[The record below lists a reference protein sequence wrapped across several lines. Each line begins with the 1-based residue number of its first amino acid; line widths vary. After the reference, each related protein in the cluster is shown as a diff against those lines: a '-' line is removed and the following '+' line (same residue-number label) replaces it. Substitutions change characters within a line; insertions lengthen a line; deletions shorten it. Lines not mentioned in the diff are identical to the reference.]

1 MNTPTEW
8 KAEPVATSPAS
19 SSVPAFQKLEDG
31 YKNALRVVD
40 DVVLKNYITELSHMD
55 VVPLSPEL
63 IQSNIRDNVRLFK
76 ITEMVYEKNELATYK
91 FASVFNA
98 LAITDSTIFII
109 LDSDGVKT
117 DFYMG
122 VRSQDETRTI
132 SSLKN
137 TLENAMKGQFPGIKT
152 FDDYTVE
159 DVEKFVSHIPSSSIS
174 AVTCVAN
181 NRAHENATNQNFV
194 QGLEKL
200 VLSMQGEKYTGIIIA
215 NCTSQSQLHQIRKGY
230 ETIYSQLSPFAS
242 SQINYSSNRAF
253 TYSKADTSGSSHA
266 DTTTQQQSETTGK
279 SVGESHSTQHGVSR
293 ENFSSK
299 AVKGLAAA
307 ASLLGAAFAPATG
320 GLSFAAGGVISGGLG
335 LLGSAITSN
344 VSDST
349 SNGTLTSDSYSTTTG
364 SSTGAADTTSYSHSE
379 TQGNSNGTSE
389 GMTLSL
395 HDKSV
400 EDTLERI
407 NKQLKRID
415 EFESLGMYECAAY
428 FLSDNQYAAEIAAST
443 YKALMRGENSGLE
456 IAAINS
462 WGDSQAEMTHAVGRY
477 VKNFMHPVFQYKG
490 LPENIEV
497 TPCALVSGNELAVHM
512 GLPRHSVCGLPVI
525 EHADFG
531 KEVVSYDDDESR
543 QSGIRLGNVYN
554 MGSTGSSKVYLNTN
568 SLAMHTFVTGSTGSG
583 KSNTIYEM
591 IRQLDT
597 LGINYLIVEPAKG
610 EYKDVFGG
618 ADDVHVYSTNPRKSE
633 LLRINPFAF
642 PVNEISVQEHLDR
655 LVEIFN
661 VCWPMYAAM
670 PAILKDACERA
681 YVAAGWDIAASINW
695 KQENKFPCFADVL
708 EQVQK
713 VLEESAYSADN
724 KSDYTGALVTRIR
737 SLTTGIYGQ
746 VFTNDNDAALFGEKL
761 FDEKVIVDL
770 SRVGSTETKALIM
783 GLLVMQMQEYRMSSS
798 VAANSKLQH
807 VTVLEEA
814 HNLLKRTSTEQ
825 SAESSNLA
833 GKSVEMLSNAIAEM
847 RTYGEG
853 FIIADQ
859 APGLL
864 DMSAIRNTNTKII
877 MRLPDEEDRKLVG
890 KSAGLNDDQ
899 VVELSKLP
907 TGVAAVYQNNWIE
920 PVLCKIQR
928 FDSAQP
934 LKYTPEPQTRLT
946 EVLSKYF
953 TAVSRQ
959 ERPDN
964 LSGEEIDS
972 IRRWS
977 RTVSS
982 KETTIGLVEL
992 GLRGILDR
1000 KNAGIL
1006 CYNLLDGSTLCELI
1020 VRTGKERLSDVIP
1033 TYLAEKFGF
1042 GNVLANTLSGL
1053 ILETAANE
1061 FPEKRLQIE
1070 QKVEF
1075 LGLGGKAH

>member
-8 KAEPVATSPAS
+8 KADSVASPTSS
-19 SSVPAFQKLEDG
+19 NVPAFQKLEEG

-55 VVPLSPEL
+55 VVPLSEEL
-63 IQSNIRDNVRLFK
+63 TQSNIRDNVRLFK

-152 FDDYTVE
+152 FDNYTVE
-159 DVEKFVSHIPSSSIS
+159 DVEQFVSRIPSSSVS

-215 NCTSQSQLHQIRKGY
+215 NCTSQGQLRQIRKGY

-253 TYSKADTSGSSHA
+253 TYSKSDTSGSSHA
-266 DTTTQQQSETTGK
+266 DTTTEQQSETTGK
-279 SVGESHSTQHGVSR
+279 AVSESYSTQHGVSR
-293 ENFSSK
+293 ENFGSK

-307 ASLLGAAFAPATG
+307 SSILGAAFAPVSG
-320 GLSFAAGGVISGGLG
+320 GLSLAVGGVISGGLG

-349 SNGTLTSDSYSTTTG
+349 SNGTSTSDNYSTTTG
-364 SSTGAADTTSYSHSE
+364 SSTGVTDTTSYSHSE

-462 WGDSQAEMTHAVGRY
+462 WGDSQAEATHAVGQY

-531 KEVVSYDDDESR
+531 KEVVSYDDDGR
-543 QSGIRLGNVYN
+543 QQRGIRLGNVYN
-554 MGSTGSSKVYLNTN
+554 MGSTGNSTVYLNTN

-597 LGINYLIVEPAKG
+597 LGIKYLIIEPAKG
-610 EYKDVFGG
+610 EYKGMFGG
-618 ADDVHVYSTNPRKSE
+618 RSDVQVYSTNPRKTK

-642 PVNEISVQEHLDR
+642 PVDEISVQEHLDR

-681 YVAAGWDIAASINW
+681 YAAAGWDIAASINW
-695 KQENKFPCFADVL
+695 KKENSFPCFADVL
-708 EQVQK
+708 EQIKK

-724 KSDYTGALVTRIR
+724 KSDYTGALVTRVR

-746 VFTNDNDAALFGEKL
+746 VFTNDNEAALFGEKL
-761 FDEKVIVDL
+761 FDENVIVDL
-770 SRVGSTETKALIM
+770 SRVGSTETKSLIM
-783 GLLVMQMQEYRMSSS
+783 GLLVMQMQEYRMAS
-798 VAANSKLQH
+798 AKEANSALKH
-807 VTVLEEA
+807 ITVLEEA
-814 HNLLKRTSTEQ
+814 HNILKRTSTEQ
-825 SAESSNLA
+825 SAESANLA

-864 DMSAIRNTNTKII
+864 DMAAIRNTNTKII

-890 KSAGLNDDQ
+890 KAAGLNDDQ
-899 VVELSKLP
+899 VAELSKLP

-934 LKYTPEPQTRLT
+934 LKYIPESQTRLT

-953 TAVSRQ
+953 MAISRQ
-959 ERPDN
+959 ERPDLN
-964 LSGEEIDS
+964 DEEIDMVH
-972 IRRWS
+972 RWS

-982 KETTIGLVEL
+982 SAETIRLVGDSLQGKPSDEKA
-992 GLRGILDR
+992 RVI
-1000 KNAGIL
+1000 
-1006 CYNLLDGSTLCELI
+1006 CYNLLDGSTLCESVI
-1020 VRTGKERLSDVIP
+1020 NSDNVHLQNVVS
-1033 TYLAEKFGF
+1033 TYLTKRFGF
-1042 GNVLANTLSGL
+1042 DDALAKTLCNL
-1053 ILETAANE
+1053 ILMAAAYDY
-1061 FPEKRLQIE
+1061 PEKQHQIRE
-1070 QKVEF
+1070 KVE
-1075 LGLGGKAH
+1075 LLNQGGEVQ